1 MKILKK
7 KFEIYENIEKK
18 KLEKENEKV
27 CSIEKE
33 GTPQQ
38 IKEERA
44 YLVTF

>member
-7 KFEIYENIEKK
+7 NSKFTKTSKKK
-18 KLEKENEKV
+18 KLENENKKV

-33 GTPQQ
+33 GIPQQ